1 MRFGLIERFYAKRKT
16 EEEKQK
22 DNKRLE
28 KEFKAFK
35 RKIMSGKH
43 SHWFE
48 CLNQDKRFQVFIQSK
63 RKKFKQHNE
72 GKSFSLNKFLF
83 DIRKKKQFFVPK
95 YILREKALNKIL
107 N

>member
-1 MRFGLIERFYAKRKT
+1 MRIHS
-16 EEEKQK
+16 EEKKK

-28 KEFKAFK
+28 KEFSSFK

-48 CLNQDKRFQVFIQSK
+48 CLNNEKRFNVFLLSK
-63 RKKFKQHNE
+63 KNKFNQNKE

-83 DIRKKKQFFVPK
+83 DIRKKKQFFIPK
-95 YILREKALNKIL
+95 NILREHTLNKIL